1 MNECAAVHLRKDF
14 KKEPYRVY
22 LAVSLILGVWVT
34 FHPYHIMSVYSLY
47 YDMFSALVF
56 RCINIPMI
64 VCFSV
69 RNNFANI
76 AIERQRI
83 NNLAWDRAKKQNWE
97 INCALQERRDR
108 EKKFLE
114 THL

>member
-1 MNECAAVHLRKDF
+1 M
-14 KKEPYRVY
+14 
-22 LAVSLILGVWVT
+22 
-34 FHPYHIMSVYSLY
+34 MSVYSLY
-47 YDMFSALVF
+47 YYMFAALVF
-56 RCINIPMI
+56 SCINIPII

-69 RNNFANI
+69 KNNFANI

-83 NNLAWDRAKKQNWE
+83 NNHAWDRAKKQNWE